1 MNEAF
6 RRGTWTCFGCSS
18 ISRCPQAL
26 TAKQPN
32 PNLKHQRKNS
42 SSKASSSPKN
52 EPRPLA
58 TASEPGSS
66 ESPNKPPVTKRT
78 SGRRG
83 SRAASKPSA
92 ADVHLATFF
101 SRHRPISI
109 TSSLPTAVSEAAF
122 SSIFES
128 KQFSKFQPA
137 DVIHTVSSAID
148 NLENAAFQE
157 ETTSSETLHPQS
169 RRGRRAYPKA
179 IQRLDNNHDVQQAP
193 LDIEELSKS
202 FHHMIPPPPPQ
213 PMGDDPFSKP
223 TVPSRRRDF
232 SPAVE
237 QRTYAT
243 TLTITE
249 RTLPNG
255 EKTYQASI
263 SPIRSVP
270 SRPRLTR
277 RNSASPSSSPSHLSQ
292 TTTTTTIKPN
302 EITMIDITPPS
313 SSAPPPPSSRQP
325 FLDRMHKRQQ

>member
-1 MNEAF
+1 M
-6 RRGTWTCFGCSS
+6 
-18 ISRCPQAL
+18 
-26 TAKQPN
+26 
-32 PNLKHQRKNS
+32 
-42 SSKASSSPKN
+42 
-52 EPRPLA
+52 
-58 TASEPGSS
+58 
-66 ESPNKPPVTKRT
+66 
-78 SGRRG
+78 
-83 SRAASKPSA
+83 
-92 ADVHLATFF
+92 
-101 SRHRPISI
+101 
-109 TSSLPTAVSEAAF
+109 
-122 SSIFES
+122 
-128 KQFSKFQPA
+128 
-137 DVIHTVSSAID
+137 SSAID

-325 FLDRMHKRQQ
+325 FLDRMHKRQQVWEDGLTGKKREIWRAISVKRQRKLKMKKHKYKKLMRKTRNLRRRLDRN